1 MADKEL
7 EQVLGLLT
15 YGVYIVTTAKDD
27 QYAAILTPWL
37 TQVSVKPAVVAF
49 SAPRDSRVSQML
61 SSGSSFV
68 VNVLRAGQKTLADD
82 FLTNEEASGPLR
94 GHEHDVT
101 EGGVPFLKASLAMLE
116 CSYQATVDTGK
127 DFVLVVGEATRASVL
142 TAGQPLT
149 LRQTGL
155 QDIF

>member
-49 SAPRDSRVSQML
+49 SAPRDSPVSQML

-68 VNVLRAGQKTLADD
+68 VNVLRAGQKTLAED
-82 FLTNEEASGPLR
+82 FLAKDEPSDPLR

-101 EGGVPFLKASLAMLE
+101 EGGVPFLKSSLATLE

-142 TAGQPLT
+142 AAGQPLT